1 MDVGLFWVFHRMNRY
16 LPTDIFTPIFSP
28 CIYTKQFSKEIK
40 GKLMKKEKEANDNAM
55 NESSKKE
62 GSNIG

>member
-1 MDVGLFWVFHRMNRY
+1 MNRY

-28 CIYTKQFSKEIK
+28 CMYTKQFSKEIK

-62 GSNIG
+62 GSNTGW